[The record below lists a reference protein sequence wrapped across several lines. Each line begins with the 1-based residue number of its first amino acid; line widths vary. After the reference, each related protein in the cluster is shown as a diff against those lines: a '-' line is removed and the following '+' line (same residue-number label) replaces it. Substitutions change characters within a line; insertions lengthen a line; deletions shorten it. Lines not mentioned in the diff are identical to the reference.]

1 MDPAALKP
9 LIAKHLGVDDDGTL
23 SGFIHS
29 LLSQS
34 SSLESFKKLAAAN
47 GGEDFPQE
55 FISGCYSLYAPAS
68 SLSLPNTRPP
78 AALKAL
84 TKPSQNGDR
93 NRERDRKPELRAGS
107 IVQGVVSNIVPYG
120 AFVKLDGKKSGL
132 AHISQLSVR
141 RISSP
146 ELVVKTGQQVFV
158 KILAM
163 SPKISLSMKNIDQ
176 VTGIEELEE
185 DRGRDTTHTPEPK
198 RRRLTS
204 PERWEIRQLIAAGV
218 ASAKDYPELDDP
230 DVADEAVDEPE
241 IDVHIKEDIPKF
253 LENQN
258 IETVV
263 VPSVQKSQPEGTLA
277 QVAATGSKFAQ
288 EYREQNKDKAADVI
302 SQWRKQQTEINYAKP
317 ALLSMAEARKQL
329 PVYAMRQQIV
339 DTIRDNQF
347 VVVVGETGSGKTTQI
362 VQYLYEEGMAGANR
376 MIGITQ
382 PRRVAASTVAARVAE
397 EMGVKLGEEVGY
409 YVRFEDVT
417 SSRTRIKYM
426 TDGMLQ
432 REALSDATMSK
443 YSVIMLDEAHERT
456 VATDI
461 LFALVKQA
469 AKANPN
475 LRVICTSATLDSA
488 KFSHYFGDC
497 PVLNI
502 PGRTFPVETMYTAQ
516 PEVDYVA
523 SVLDSVMQIHLSEP
537 LGGDIL
543 VFLTGQDEID
553 ACCSALFERVKVLG
567 DSVSPLIVLPMYAA
581 LPPEM
586 QRKVFEAAPKGTRK
600 VVVATN
606 IAETSITIDG
616 IRYVVDSG
624 FVKLNA
630 YDARLGMDTLKV
642 VPISQAQANQRSGR
656 AGRTAPGK
664 CYRLYTEKAYEREMK
679 ATTTPEIQRQNLSH
693 TILMLKAMGINDL
706 LGFDF
711 MDPPPKSAMLVAL
724 RDLYTLGALNDEG
737 FLTPL
742 GRSMAEFPMDPMLA
756 KTLILSSQEPF
767 SCSQEVMS
775 IIAMLSVQSIWYRP
789 KEHEADA
796 DRRKQRFHHSQSD
809 HLTLLNVYRGWEL
822 SNRSGKWCRDNYIQE
837 RSMKRA
843 LEVRKQLAT
852 IMNRSDQSIVS
863 CGSNLDRVRQVIA
876 AGFFKHS
883 ARRDRVEGYKTL
895 STDTPVAIHPSSC
908 LYTKRPEYVV
918 YHSLLLTTREYMQ
931 VVTEVNPKWLVQ
943 AAPHYFGETDA
954 KTLAMKK
961 RSEKLVE
968 LGRGGDWRLQ
978 NQYQARAKKMARDP

>member
-23 SGFIHS
+23 SGFIHLLLTQ
-29 LLSQS
+29 LLS
-34 SSLESFKKLAAAN
+34 LDLFKQLAAAN
-47 GGEDFPQE
+47 GGEDFPPE
-55 FISGCYSLYAPAS
+55 FISGCYSLYRPAS
-68 SLSLPNTRPP
+68 GLSIPNTRPP
-78 AALKAL
+78 
-84 TKPSQNGDR
+84 TIPKPSNQ
-93 NRERDRKPELRAGS
+93 RERNQEQSLERYRESDLQFGT
-107 IVQGVVSNIVPYG
+107 IVLGTVSNIVPYG
-120 AFVKLDGKKSGL
+120 AFVELPGKKSGL
-132 AHISQLSVR
+132 VHISQLSTR
-141 RISSP
+141 RIASP
-146 ELVVKTGQQVFV
+146 DLVVKLGQQVFV
-158 KILAM
+158 KVLAT
-163 SPKISLSMKNIDQ
+163 SPKIKLLMKNIDQ
-176 VTGIEELEE
+176 VTGVEETEE
-185 DRGRDTTHTPEPK
+185 DRGRNHQPEPK

-218 ASAKDYPELDDP
+218 ALAKDYPELDEP
-230 DVADEAVDEPE
+230 DVAEEATTEPE
-241 IDVHIKEDIPKF
+241 VDVHVKDGLPKF
-253 LENQN
+253 LKDQH
-258 IETVV
+258 IESVV
-263 VPSVQKSQPEGTLA
+263 ASTPQKTQPLGTLA
-277 QVAATGSKFAQ
+277 RAAASGSKFAQ
-288 EYREQNKDKAADVI
+288 EYREEHKDKVADVI
-302 SQWRKQQTEINYAKP
+302 SQWRTQQT
-317 ALLSMAEARKQL
+317 ALPHTKLAPLSMVEARKQL
-329 PVYAMRQQIV
+329 PVYAMRQKIV

-347 VVVVGETGSGKTTQI
+347 VVVVGETGLGKTTQI
-362 VQYLYEEGMAGANR
+362 VQYLYEEAMARPNR
-376 MIGITQ
+376 IIGCTQ

-409 YVRFEDVT
+409 YVRFDDVT
-417 SSRTRIKYM
+417 SPRTRIKYM

-432 REALSDATMSK
+432 REALLDPTMSK
-443 YSVIMLDEAHERT
+443 YLVIMLDEAHERT

-461 LFALVKQA
+461 LFALVKDA
-469 AKANPN
+469 ARANPD
-475 LRVICTSATLDSA
+475 LRVICTSATLDLA
-488 KFSHYFGDC
+488 KFLHYFGDC

-523 SVLDSVMQIHLSEP
+523 LVLDSVMQIHLLEP

-553 ACCSALFERVKVLG
+553 TCCLALFERVKVLG
-567 DSVSPLIVLPMYAA
+567 DLASPLIVLPMYAA

-586 QRKVFEAAPKGTRK
+586 QRKVFDAAPKGTRK
-600 VVVATN
+600 VVIATN

-616 IRYVVDSG
+616 IRYVVDPG

-642 VPISQAQANQRSGR
+642 VPISQAQANQRAGR

-664 CYRLYTEKAYEREMK
+664 CYRLYTEQAYEREMK
-679 ATTTPEIQRQNLSH
+679 PTTMPEIQRQNLSH

-711 MDPPPKSAMLVAL
+711 MDPPPKLAMLVAL
-724 RDLYTLGALNDEG
+724 RDLYDMGALDDEG
-737 FLTPL
+737 LLTPL
-742 GRSMAEFPMDPMLA
+742 GRSMAEFPMDPLLA
-756 KTLILSSQEPF
+756 KTLILLSQEPF
-767 SCSQEVMS
+767 SCSQEVML

-789 KEHEADA
+789 KDHAADA
-796 DRRKQRFHHSQSD
+796 DRRKQRFHHLQLD

-822 SNRSGKWCRDNYIQE
+822 SQRSGKWCRDNYIHE

-843 LEVRKQLAT
+843 LEVRKQLTT
-852 IMNRSDQSIVS
+852 IMNRNRQTITS
-863 CGSNLDRVRQVIA
+863 CGLNVDRVRQVIA
-876 AGFFKHS
+876 AGFFKNL
-883 ARRDRVEGYKTL
+883 ARRDRVEGYKTI
-895 STDTPVAIHPSSC
+895 STDTPVAIHPLSC

-918 YHSLLLTTREYMQ
+918 YHLLLLTTREYMQ
-931 VVTEVNPKWLVQ
+931 VVTEINPKWLVQ

-978 NQYQARAKKMARDP
+978 NQYQARTKKMGRDL